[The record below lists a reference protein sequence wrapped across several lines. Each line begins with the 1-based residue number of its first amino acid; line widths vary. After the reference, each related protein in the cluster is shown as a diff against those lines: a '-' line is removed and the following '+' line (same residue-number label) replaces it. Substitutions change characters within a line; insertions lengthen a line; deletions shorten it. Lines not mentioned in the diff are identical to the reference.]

1 MEGSRAL
8 LESLWAAVVDHAFDR
23 DYSVL
28 NGKERAFILN
38 FSLNFCPPE
47 KRGGLCF
54 HPVDAQTRH
63 LVKHISY
70 EAFLQ
75 LEGRKLLQ
83 NPYRKEILKTPL
95 LLPGVIWSH
104 LSGPGHPNSY
114 PDVEGYALVDTFP
127 KLSAMVQEVIDSQYS
142 AVAMDV
148 EHHNVYSFRGFTCLV
163 QLSTPCHNY
172 VIDPLNMFSQMHI
185 LNRITVNA
193 NIIKVI
199 HNAEMDVIWL
209 QRDFGVHIVNAFD
222 TGKAAKALR
231 LPGGHSL
238 RNVLHKIYGVSKNVE
253 LSSTDWS
260 KRPLT
265 DEMLHYAVTDAGGS
279 ATDEYIQAT
288 RRIFLQQYNVP
299 SYSLEKHAQVIVR
312 QFPPACRGPG
322 IELLRVLLA
331 WRDIRSRFMDVSRHA
346 LLPESRIP
354 YAIMMAI
361 GPKQAVNIRLHDNHT
376 INSILNQELKYCL
389 HVHRTFKGE
398 GFAIRPLRL
407 ILQQCLSSSES
418 VQDEET

>member
-95 LLPGVIWSH
+95 LLPG
-104 LSGPGHPNSY
+104 PGHPNSY

-127 KLSAMVQEVIDSQYS
+127 KLSAMVQEAASSKTRLKAQSISDDAFGLLLGQYS

-260 KRPLT
+260 KRT
-265 DEMLHYAVTDAGGS
+265 SVIEMMQLQTQYLWGHISVSPAIDNAVFHSG
-279 ATDEYIQAT
+279 
-288 RRIFLQQYNVP
+288 L
-299 SYSLEKHAQVIVR
+299 
-312 QFPPACRGPG
+312 
-322 IELLRVLLA
+322 
-331 WRDIRSRFMDVSRHA
+331 
-346 LLPESRIP
+346 
-354 YAIMMAI
+354 
-361 GPKQAVNIRLHDNHT
+361 
-376 INSILNQELKYCL
+376 
-389 HVHRTFKGE
+389 
-398 GFAIRPLRL
+398 
-407 ILQQCLSSSES
+407 
-418 VQDEET
+418 